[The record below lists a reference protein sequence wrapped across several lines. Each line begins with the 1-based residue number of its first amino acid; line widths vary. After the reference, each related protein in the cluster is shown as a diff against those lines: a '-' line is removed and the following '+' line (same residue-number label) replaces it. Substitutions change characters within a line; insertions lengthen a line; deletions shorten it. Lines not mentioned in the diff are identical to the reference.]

1 MAITKDKFGV
11 PIEGSRL
18 GILQPKLKYRFRV
31 ILTGFGAGG
40 RTDELTQN
48 VVSVTRPT
56 FSMEEVV
63 IHSYNSRA
71 YIAGKHEWNAI
82 SLSLRDDITNSVAA
96 LVGQQIQRQFNHF
109 EQTTAVSGGDYKFD
123 AVIQVL
129 DGTNAEP
136 TEQWE
141 LEGCMLQEVNYSDH
155 SYDQSEIVN
164 IDLSLR
170 YDNAVHVAGPN
181 TLGGRVAAGDPFP
194 LVSPLGTGTSTQ
206 V

>member
-63 IHSYNSRA
+63 VHSYNSRA

-141 LEGCMLQEVNYSDH
+141 LEGCMLQEVN
-155 SYDQSEIVN
+155 
-164 IDLSLR
+164 
-170 YDNAVHVAGPN
+170 
-181 TLGGRVAAGDPFP
+181 
-194 LVSPLGTGTSTQ
+194 
-206 V
+206 

>member
-1 MAITKDKFGV
+1 MAVTKDKFGV

-48 VVSVTRPT
+48 VISVSRPT
-56 FSMEEVV
+56 FTVEEVTV
-63 IHSYNSRA
+63 HSYNSRA
-71 YIAGKHEWNAI
+71 YISGKHEWNPI
-82 SLSLRDDITNSVAA
+82 TLSVRDDITNAVSA
-96 LVGQQIQRQFNHF
+96 LIGQQIQRQFNHF

-123 AVIQVL
+123 ALIQVL

-141 LEGCMLQEVNYSDH
+141 LEGCMLTEVNYSDNA
-155 SYDQSEIVN
+155 YDQSEIVN
-164 IDLSLR
+164 IDMNVR

-181 TLGGRVAAGDPFP
+181 TLGGKVTAGDPFP
-194 LVSPLGTGTSTQ
+194 LVSPLGTEVNTG